1 MKKNLLLLTFVLL
14 SIVSFSQIVIKN
26 PNGTVYEN
34 EDTLGLPN
42 MEFIYFHVYNTSA
55 ETITYR
61 FEVIEYILPADAFEF
76 DICGGGTCS
85 FVTTQEVPIQ
95 IGNNVELPAGAY
107 ELCDVFYLNETSTD
121 RAFITIKATNI
132 NNEND
137 FAILSFDTD
146 KLVGINEV
154 TDNNSFS
161 IYPNPTIDF
170 ITVTNLNN
178 ENQTIQIT
186 NSNGEIVKTAE
197 TLKNNQIKINISELS
212 NGIYII
218 TNGNKSKKFIVRR

>member
-42 MEFIYFHVYNTSA
+42 MENIYFHVYNTSA

-61 FEVIEYILPADAFEF
+61 FEVIEYILPADAIEF
-76 DICGGGTCS
+76 DICSSGTCS

-107 ELCDVFYLNETSTD
+107 EECHILYLNETSTD

-161 IYPNPTIDF
+161 IYPNPTTDF
-170 ITVTNLNN
+170 ITVTNLNT

-197 TLKNNQIKINISELS
+197 TLKNNQININISELS